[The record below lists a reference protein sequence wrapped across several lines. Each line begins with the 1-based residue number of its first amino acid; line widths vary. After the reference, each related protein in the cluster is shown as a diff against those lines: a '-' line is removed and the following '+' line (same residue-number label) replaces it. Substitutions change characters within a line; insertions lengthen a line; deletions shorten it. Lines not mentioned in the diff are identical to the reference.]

1 MSIWTSFKRRV
12 KYFTAK
18 SDSRFNERADPKVQL
33 EQAIGEA
40 QDQHRRL
47 KDQAA
52 SVIANQKQAELRLN
66 RQMGEYEKLTTNTRQ
81 AVLMADQATTA
92 GDATKAGEYAAAAE
106 SFANRLVA
114 MEHEIDDTKA
124 LVLQSSQAAEQ
135 AKAAVAQNA
144 KSLQDKL
151 AERQK
156 LLSQLDQTKMQ
167 EQMNTAMA
175 SLGESVGEDV
185 PSFDEIR
192 DKIEARYAK
201 AKGVA
206 ELSGSPVNDRML
218 EIERASM
225 NSEAQARLAE
235 IRTQLGL
242 PPSGGRARAAH
253 ERARRDEHAAIDT
266 GASDPAATEPAA
278 PAADDRRPPPAP
290 SRRPRPR
297 LRRTGGPRPTEA

>member
-1 MSIWTSFKRRV
+1 MGLWTSFKRRV
-12 KYFTAK
+12 KYYTAR
-18 SDSRFNERADPKVQL
+18 SDSHFNERADPKVQL

-81 AVLMADQATTA
+81 AVLMADQATSA
-92 GDATKAGEYAAAAE
+92 GDAAKASEYAAAAE
-106 SFANRLVA
+106 SFSNRPVA
-114 MEHEIDDTKA
+114 MEHEIDDTKS

-206 ELSGSPVNDRML
+206 ELSGSTVNDRML
-218 EIERASM
+218 EVERASM
-225 NSEAQARLAE
+225 NTEAQARLAE

-242 PPSGGRARAAH
+242 PPSEAEGAKLLEEA
-253 ERARRDEHAAIDT
+253 AAIDHGALGT
-266 GASDPAATEPAA
+266 GAQPADQAASTTSDAAAIEASKPEPA
-278 PAADDRRPPPAP
+278 
-290 SRRPRPR
+290 
-297 LRRTGGPRPTEA
+297 

>member
-1 MSIWTSFKRRV
+1 MGLWTSFKRRV

-33 EQAIGEA
+33 EQAIGDA

-66 RQMGEYEKLTTNTRQ
+66 RQMGEYEKLTANTRQ
-81 AVLMADQATTA
+81 AVVMADEASKA
-92 GDATKAGEYAAAAE
+92 GDTTKSNEYASAAE
-106 SFANRLVA
+106 AFANRLVA
-114 MEHEIDDTKA
+114 MEHEIDDTKS

-144 KSLQDKL
+144 QSLQDKL

-175 SLGESVGEDV
+175 SLGESVGDDV

-206 ELSGSPVNDRML
+206 ELSGSAVNDRMV

-225 NSEAQARLAE
+225 NTEAQERLTEIRAQLGMPPSEADGARLLE
-235 IRTQLGL
+235 E
-242 PPSGGRARAAH
+242 AAH
-253 ERARRDEHAAIDT
+253 LDQEALGTGEAASPST
-266 GASDPAATEPAA
+266 AATA
-278 PAADDRRPPPAP
+278 P
-290 SRRPRPR
+290 
-297 LRRTGGPRPTEA
+297 EAEKA

>member
-1 MSIWTSFKRRV
+1 MGLWTSFKRRV
-12 KYFTAK
+12 KYYTAR
-18 SDSRFNERADPKVQL
+18 SDSHFNERADPKVQL

-81 AVLMADQATTA
+81 AVLMADQATSA
-92 GDATKAGEYAAAAE
+92 GDAAKASEYAAAAE

-114 MEHEIDDTKA
+114 MEHEIDDTKS

-206 ELSGSPVNDRML
+206 ELSGSTVNDRML
-218 EIERASM
+218 EVERASM
-225 NSEAQARLAE
+225 DTEAQARLAE

-242 PPSGGRARAAH
+242 PPSEAEGAKLLEEA
-253 ERARRDEHAAIDT
+253 AAIDHGALGT
-266 GASDPAATEPAA
+266 GAQPADQAASPPASTTSDAAAIEASKPEPA
-278 PAADDRRPPPAP
+278 
-290 SRRPRPR
+290 
-297 LRRTGGPRPTEA
+297 

>member
-18 SDSRFNERADPKVQL
+18 SDTRFNERADPKVQL

-66 RQMGEYEKLTTNTRQ
+66 RQMGEYEKLSANTRQ
-81 AVLMADQATTA
+81 AVLMADQASTA

-106 SFANRLVA
+106 SFANRLVG
-114 MEHEIDDTKA
+114 MEHEIDDTKS

-225 NSEAQARLAE
+225 NNEAQARLAE

-242 PPSGGRARAAH
+242 PPSEADGAKLLEQA
-253 ERARRDEHAAIDT
+253 AAIDH
-266 GASDPAATEPAA
+266 GAIGSGDATDAAATPAAA
-278 PAADDRRPPPAP
+278 PVETAKPETA
-290 SRRPRPR
+290 
-297 LRRTGGPRPTEA
+297 

>member
-81 AVLMADQATTA
+81 AVLMADQAATA

-206 ELSGSPVNDRML
+206 ELSGSAVNDRML

-242 PPSGGRARAAH
+242 PPSEAEGAKLLEAGRGHRQRRH
-253 ERARRDEHAAIDT
+253 RHRRDAPGPQPTPAT
-266 GASDPAATEPAA
+266 SPAPTPAGPAAT
-278 PAADDRRPPPAP
+278 RP
-290 SRRPRPR
+290 
-297 LRRTGGPRPTEA
+297 

>member
-1 MSIWTSFKRRV
+1 MGLWTSFKRRV
-12 KYFTAK
+12 KYYTAR
-18 SDSRFNERADPKVQL
+18 SDSHFNERADPKVQL

-81 AVLMADQATTA
+81 AVLMADQATSA
-92 GDATKAGEYAAAAE
+92 GDAAKASEYAAAAE

-114 MEHEIDDTKA
+114 MEHEIDDTKS

-206 ELSGSPVNDRML
+206 ELSGSTVNDRML
-218 EIERASM
+218 EVERASM
-225 NSEAQARLAE
+225 NTEAQARLAE

-242 PPSGGRARAAH
+242 PPSEAEGAKLLEEA
-253 ERARRDEHAAIDT
+253 AAIDHGALGT
-266 GASDPAATEPAA
+266 GAQPADQAASTTSDAAAIEASKPEPA
-278 PAADDRRPPPAP
+278 
-290 SRRPRPR
+290 
-297 LRRTGGPRPTEA
+297 

>member
-1 MSIWTSFKRRV
+1 MSLWTSFKRRV
-12 KYFTAK
+12 KYFTA
-18 SDSRFNERADPKVQL
+18 SSTAGSTSVPTPRCQL

-92 GDATKAGEYAAAAE
+92 GNATKASEYAAAAE

-114 MEHEIDDTKA
+114 MEHEIDDTKS

-135 AKAAVAQNA
+135 ARPPWPRTP
-144 KSLQDKL
+144 SRCRTSS

-175 SLGESVGEDV
+175 SLGESVG
-185 PSFDEIR
+185 DE
-192 DKIEARYAK
+192 
-201 AKGVA
+201 
-206 ELSGSPVNDRML
+206 SP
-218 EIERASM
+218 ASTR
-225 NSEAQARLAE
+225 SATRS
-235 IRTQLGL
+235 R
-242 PPSGGRARAAH
+242 
-253 ERARRDEHAAIDT
+253 
-266 GASDPAATEPAA
+266 PAT
-278 PAADDRRPPPAP
+278 
-290 SRRPRPR
+290 PRPR
-297 LRRTGGPRPTEA
+297 AWPS